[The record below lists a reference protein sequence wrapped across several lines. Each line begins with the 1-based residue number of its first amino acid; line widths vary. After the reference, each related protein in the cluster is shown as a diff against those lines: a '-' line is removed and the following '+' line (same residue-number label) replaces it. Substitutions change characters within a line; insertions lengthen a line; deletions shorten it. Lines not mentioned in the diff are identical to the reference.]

1 MSWYAESDGTI
12 IVCPDSDQRKTH
24 IGFQMGTILRYDGKL
39 VLTDPDLLWM
49 CGKKTTEK
57 KWEQEHSPV
66 EEDEEEC
73 NVAGILTK
81 ALKSANRQKPS
92 LDCPMDKKKCRF
104 WNNVFYVC
112 SIARKWKQ
120 KIEQKCPCAI
130 KKEDSEVA
138 DGE

>member
-1 MSWYAESDGTI
+1 MSWYTESDGTI

-39 VLTDPDLLWM
+39 VLTDTDLLWM

-57 KWEQEHSPV
+57 KWEEEHRPA
-66 EEDEEEC
+66 EEDEEEG
-73 NVAGILTK
+73 NIAGILTK
-81 ALKSANRQKPS
+81 ALKFATRQKHFS
-92 LDCPMDKKKCRF
+92 GCPMDKKKCRF

>member
-1 MSWYAESDGTI
+1 MSWYTESDGTI

-24 IGFQMGTILRYDGKL
+24 IGFQMGTVLRYDGKL
-39 VLTDPDLLWM
+39 VLTDYDLLWM

-73 NVAGILTK
+73 DLAGVLTK
-81 ALKSANRQKPS
+81 ALKFANRQKPS
-92 LDCPMDKKKCRF
+92 PNCPMDKKKCRF
-104 WNNVFYVC
+104 WNDVFYVC
-112 SIARKWKQ
+112 SISRKWKQ
-120 KIEQKCPCAI
+120 KIVQKCPCAN
-130 KKEDSEVA
+130 EDSEVE

>member
-24 IGFQMGTILRYDGKL
+24 IGFQMGTILRHDGKL
-39 VLTDPDLLWM
+39 VLIDPDLLWM

-57 KWEQEHSPV
+57 KWEQEHSPS

-81 ALKSANRQKPS
+81 ALKFATRQKHFHN
-92 LDCPMDKKKCRF
+92 CPMDKKKCRF
-104 WNNVFYVC
+104 WNDVFYVC
-112 SIARKWKQ
+112 SISRKWKQ
-120 KIEQKCPCAI
+120 KIEQKCPCANE
-130 KKEDSEVA
+130 EDSEVV

>member
-1 MSWYAESDGTI
+1 MSWYMEHDGTI

-39 VLTDPDLLWM
+39 VLTDTDLLWM

-57 KWEQEHSPV
+57 KWEEEHHPA
-66 EEDEEEC
+66 EEDEEEG
-73 NVAGILTK
+73 NIAGILTK
-81 ALKSANRQKPS
+81 ALKFTTRQKHFS
-92 LDCPMDKKKCRF
+92 GCPMDKKKCRF
-104 WNNVFYVC
+104 WNDVFYVC
-112 SIARKWKQ
+112 SMSRKWKQ

-130 KKEDSEVA
+130 EKEESEVV

>member
-1 MSWYAESDGTI
+1 MSWYIESDGTI

-24 IGFQMGTILRYDGKL
+24 IGFQMGTIPRYDGKL
-39 VLTDPDLLWM
+39 VLTDTDLLWM

-57 KWEQEHSPV
+57 KWEEEHRPA

-81 ALKSANRQKPS
+81 ALKFATRQKHFS
-92 LDCPMDKKKCRF
+92 GCPMDKKKCRF
-104 WNNVFYVC
+104 WNDVFYVC
-112 SIARKWKQ
+112 SISRKWKQ

-130 KKEDSEVA
+130 EKEDSEVV